1 MPFGRARVRVQ
12 MIRRRWIPMVLAIT
26 VIGAFAAGCGGGKDQ
41 VSAAELAQK
50 ADQACQE
57 EQDRFREIQATPP
70 ASASEA
76 ADQTKALVQAAEN
89 ASSAISGLE
98 PPDELRT
105 QFDTYLSARDQAIED
120 LKKGQDAA
128 ENQDSKT
135 YGAAQSALTKG
146 APHRK
151 KLAGSLGF
159 KVCSRNAGAA

>member
-1 MPFGRARVRVQ
+1 
-12 MIRRRWIPMVLAIT
+12 MIRRRSIPMVLAIFL
-26 VIGAFAAGCGGGKDQ
+26 IGALGAGCGGGGGGKDQ
-41 VSAAELAQK
+41 VSAAELVQK

-70 ASASEA
+70 ANATEA
-76 ADQTKALVQAAEN
+76 ADQTEALVQAAEN

-105 QFDTYLSARDQAIED
+105 QFDTYVRARDQAVED
-120 LKKGQDAA
+120 LKKGQEAA
-128 ENQDSKT
+128 ENQDSRG

-146 APHRK
+146 APERK